1 MRCWEVAAAPGL
13 HPRCGGFGFFS
24 SEESHL
30 LIFWAAFPSVLPG
43 GGRALEISIVAGGGC
58 FEWFP
63 SVNQIP
69 QNTERIQGWGWG
81 FFGVRGFFL
90 PSPNGNVTL

>member
-1 MRCWEVAAAPGL
+1 M
-13 HPRCGGFGFFS
+13 
-24 SEESHL
+24 

-69 QNTERIQGWGWG
+69 QNTSMIQAWGLGDVLLVLG
-81 FFGVRGFFL
+81 F
-90 PSPNGNVTL
+90 

>member
-1 MRCWEVAAAPGL
+1 M
-13 HPRCGGFGFFS
+13 
-24 SEESHL
+24 

-69 QNTERIQGWGWG
+69 QNTRMIQDWVRDIFFCLG
-81 FFGVRGFFL
+81 FFFNKPKWQCQAVSWHEPQQGLRRSRGTVRAPL
-90 PSPNGNVTL
+90 